1 MISINKELQKIS
13 GLIVKKNE
21 PMNKYTTYGIGGKA
35 EFFVIPKSKQSLLE
49 VISLLKKNKLKYFI
63 LGSGSN
69 LLVSDKGFDG
79 VVISIKKSLE
89 EIRIENSKLY
99 VECGAMLG
107 TVVKECIKNNLS
119 GIENLVGVPGTLGG
133 ALVMN
138 AGAWGGEISD
148 KLESVEIIDDKNEV
162 KILQKKDI
170 DFSYRL
176 SSFSNNE
183 FLVSA
188 TFNLEKK
195 DKTEIEK
202 KYELARQGRKNS
214 QPTNVRSA
222 GSVFKNPPDNSAGK
236 LIELC
241 GLKGYRIGGAVISEK
256 HANFFINEQG
266 SSASDMM
273 NLIKYAQKE
282 VFEKFNIQLET
293 EVKFLGFD

>member
-1 MISINKELQKIS
+1 MITIKDLKKIP
-13 GLIVKKNE
+13 GLIIKKNE
-21 PMNKYTTYGIGGKA
+21 PMNKYTTYGIGGEAK
-35 EFFVIPKSKQSLLE
+35 FFVIPQSKQSLLDL
-49 VISLLKKNKLKYFI
+49 ISYLNKNKLKYFI

-69 LLVSDKGFDG
+69 LLVNDKGFDG
-79 VVISIKKSLE
+79 VVVSIKRSLE
-89 EIRIENSKLY
+89 TIKIENSKLY

-107 TVVKECIKNNLS
+107 TIVKECIKNNLS

-148 KLESVEIIDDKNEV
+148 KLQSVEIIDNQNEL
-162 KILQKKDI
+162 KILQRKDI

-176 SSFSNNE
+176 SSFNSNE
-183 FLVSA
+183 VLISA

-195 DKTEIEK
+195 DKEQIEK
-202 KYELARQGRKNS
+202 KYQLAREGRKSS

-222 GSVFKNPPDNSAGK
+222 GSVFKNPPGNSAGK

-241 GLKGYRIGGAVISEK
+241 GLKGYRIGGAIISEK
-256 HANFFINEQG
+256 HANFFINEKD

-273 NLIKYAQKE
+273 HLIRYAQKE
-282 VFEKFNIQLET
+282 VFKKFNIKLET
-293 EVKFLGFD
+293 EIKFLGFE

>member
-1 MISINKELQKIS
+1 MITIKDLKKIP
-13 GLIVKKNE
+13 GLIIKKNE
-21 PMNKYTTYGIGGKA
+21 PMNKYTTYGIGGQAK
-35 EFFVIPKSKQSLLE
+35 FFVIPESKQSLLDL
-49 VISLLKKNKLKYFI
+49 ISYLNKNKLKYFI

-69 LLVSDKGFDG
+69 LLVNDKGFDG
-79 VVISIKKSLE
+79 VVVSIKRSLE
-89 EIRIENSKLY
+89 TIKIENSKLY

-107 TVVKECIKNNLS
+107 TIVKECIKNNLS

-148 KLESVEIIDDKNEV
+148 KLQSVEIIDNQNEL
-162 KILQKKDI
+162 KILQRKDI

-176 SSFSNNE
+176 SSFNSNE
-183 FLVSA
+183 VLISA

-195 DKTEIEK
+195 DKEQIEK
-202 KYELARQGRKNS
+202 KYQLARKGRKSS

-222 GSVFKNPPDNSAGK
+222 GSVFKNPPGNSAGK

-241 GLKGYRIGGAVISEK
+241 GLKGYRIGGAIISEK
-256 HANFFINEQG
+256 HANFFINEKD

-273 NLIKYAQKE
+273 HLIRYAQKE
-282 VFEKFNIQLET
+282 VFKKFNIKLET
-293 EVKFLGFD
+293 EIKFLGFE